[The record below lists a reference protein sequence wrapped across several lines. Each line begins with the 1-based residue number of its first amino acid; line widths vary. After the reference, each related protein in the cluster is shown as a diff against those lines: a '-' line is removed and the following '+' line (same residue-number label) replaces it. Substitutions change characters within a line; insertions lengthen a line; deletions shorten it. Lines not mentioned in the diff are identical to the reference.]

1 MATTICMV
9 ELVRQSQAG
18 DRTAFDE
25 LVRMFHSQV
34 FAMVMRRLRNTAEA
48 DEVVQEVFIRVF
60 CKLDQLEEP
69 ERFAGWVSQIA
80 VRLSI
85 NRAVRRPVETCVEA
99 EIFDGVE
106 QSAQTPLGDLLSRED
121 AAQVRA
127 GLQQLS
133 RLDRDTLWAF
143 YFEGA
148 SLREMSEQF
157 DSPVGT
163 IKRRLHTARGRLRDV
178 ISGMQTA

>member
-1 MATTICMV
+1 MADTLMIQ
-9 ELVRQSQAG
+9 LVNEAQAG
-18 DRTAFDE
+18 DRIAFDQ
-25 LVRMFHSQV
+25 LVRMFQGRV
-34 FAMVMRRLRNTAEA
+34 FGLVMQRLRNTAEA
-48 DEVVQEVFIRVF
+48 DEIVQDVFLRAF
-60 CKLDQLEEP
+60 CKLNQLEEP
-69 ERFAGWVSQIA
+69 ERFAGWISQIA

-85 NRAVRRPVETCVEA
+85 NRAVRRPAETCVAA
-99 EIFDGVE
+99 EVFDGVE
-106 QSAQTPLGDLLSRED
+106 QSAETPLEDLLRIED

-178 ISGMQTA
+178 ISGMQPA

>member
-1 MATTICMV
+1 MATTTCIIA
-9 ELVRQSQAG
+9 LVRQAQAG
-18 DRTAFDE
+18 DRAAFDQ
-25 LVRMFHSQV
+25 LVRLFHARV
-34 FAMVMRRLRNTAEA
+34 FGMVMQRLRNSAEA
-48 DEVVQEVFIRVF
+48 DEVVQEVFLRAF
-60 CKLDQLEEP
+60 CKLAQLQDA
-69 ERFAGWVSQIA
+69 ERFAGWIAQIA

-85 NRAVRRPVETCVEA
+85 NRAVRRPVENCVEA
-99 EIFDGVE
+99 DVFDGF
-106 QSAQTPLGDLLSRED
+106 QQTAQTPLGDLLRHED

-127 GLQQLS
+127 GLQQLN
-133 RLDRDTLWAF
+133 RLDRDTLLAF

-163 IKRRLHTARGRLRDV
+163 IKRRLHTARGRLREV